1 MRRRRGLSVV
11 ASSRASAVREGRRE
25 RRSRELRE
33 HIYRTARALF
43 LEHGFENTTVAQI
56 ADAADIAQAT
66 FFNHFQ
72 SKAAV
77 LQAMTAEVF
86 EHLEALV
93 GEQLGRDASAQDRIS
108 AFAAHVAEQ
117 IHEVPRLAHDVLLGL
132 MQMGMRSGEV
142 APHLARLR
150 DPFVAMLRE
159 GQARGEVRK
168 DLDAIILAE
177 VVIGALNAAVTGWLG
192 DSDYPLRDRLHEI
205 AAFMGEA
212 ISAVPRT

>member
-1 MRRRRGLSVV
+1 M

-43 LEHGFENTTVAQI
+43 LEHGFENTTVE
-56 ADAADIAQAT
+56 AT